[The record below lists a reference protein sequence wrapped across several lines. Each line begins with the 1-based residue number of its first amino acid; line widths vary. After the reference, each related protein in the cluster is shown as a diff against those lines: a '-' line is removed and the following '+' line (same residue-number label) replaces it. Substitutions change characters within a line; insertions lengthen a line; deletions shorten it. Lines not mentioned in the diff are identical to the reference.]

1 MMYSQQEYEMV
12 RRQTMQIEAEK
23 RAVLRWALMV
33 VTGGLALTLI
43 ALGWMYQQYSTADNK
58 VEAADTARNKAEADL
73 KKTSQELAEKKAIL
87 DKQATT
93 AAQQNSTLGNLVPQ
107 AVSGTAGDAEM
118 AALAHAIYE
127 GRTGHAIELPRVPPD
142 KILRRYRYRVGADTL
157 SYVLVAGQVD
167 GKWLLYSN
175 LVGKGAGQAS
185 PKPSSPKPA
194 SPKPKPATPT
204 PAPPTT
210 PP

>member
-1 MMYSQQEYEMV
+1 MYSQQEYDMV

-58 VEAADTARNKAEADL
+58 VEAADAARNKAEADL
-73 KKTSQELAEKKAIL
+73 KKVSQELAEKKAIL

-93 AAQQNSTLGNLVPQ
+93 AAQQNSTLGNLVPK
-107 AVSGTAGDAEM
+107 AASGTASDGEL

-127 GRTGHAIELPRVPPD
+127 SRTGHAIELPRVPPD
-142 KILRRYRYRVGADTL
+142 KILRRYRFHVGAETL
-157 SYVLVAGQVD
+157 SYALVAGLVD

-175 LVGKGAGQAS
+175 LVGKGATQTS
-185 PKPSSPKPA
+185 PRPA
-194 SPKPKPATPT
+194 SPRPKPVSPTPT
-204 PAPPTT
+204 PP
-210 PP
+210 